1 MEVSEIRAGGTGLL
15 ITSLGE
21 RAPEE
26 AGRPRPA
33 AVSGTGASHHLRT
46 VLIGS
51 PFPSVARVQT
61 GVGTV
66 SGLMFPFWADPSPLQ
81 S

>member
-1 MEVSEIRAGGTGLL
+1 MPEIRAGGTGLFV
-15 ITSLGE
+15 TPLGE

-33 AVSGTGASHHLRT
+33 AVSGAGASHQLRRT

-51 PFPSVARVQT
+51 PSPSVARVQI

-66 SGLMFPFWADPSPLQ
+66 SGLMFPFWADPAPLQ